1 MDYIY
6 IMQLYC
12 NIMESLEWEVV
23 LLQIC
28 ICIRMKMK
36 RIRHA
41 VVLTVCISSNIP
53 ASSAY
58 GVNISQLIRY
68 TRACVQYIDF
78 LYRAQL
84 LMQKLRKQGYVA
96 PRLKSSLHK

>member
-1 MDYIY
+1 MDHIY
-6 IMQLYC
+6 GMLLYC
-12 NIMESLEWEVV
+12 NTMERLEWAVV
-23 LLQIC
+23 LFQIC

-36 RIRHA
+36 RIIHE

-58 GVNISQLIRY
+58 GVNISQLIRFS
-68 TRACVQYIDF
+68 RACAEYIDF

>member
-1 MDYIY
+1 
-6 IMQLYC
+6 
-12 NIMESLEWEVV
+12 MESLEWAVV
-23 LLQIC
+23 LFQIC
-28 ICIRMKMK
+28 IGIKMK

-53 ASSAY
+53 ASPAH
-58 GVNISQLIRY
+58 GVNISQLIRFS
-68 TRACVQYIDF
+68 RACAQYIHF

-96 PRLKSSLHK
+96 PRLKSLLQNFYGRHHNLVDR